1 MTRNFFTTTAMITA
15 LTAGSIAFAK
25 EKPQDLDGPAPE
37 ASAATHTDVDA
48 KLTNT
53 YGPRVDGIP
62 AYEEDHSKVSRVQ
75 YDALANAVGHE
86 FRSTDGENIGMVSGV
101 KFDQIGGSELHI
113 DTSANNKIDAD
124 TVVISLS
131 PEAIV
136 EKNGKLILDM
146 TADEFYTRAQDD
158 GTRGSERVF
167 VIAM

>member
-1 MTRNFFTTTAMITA
+1 
-15 LTAGSIAFAK
+15 
-25 EKPQDLDGPAPE
+25 
-37 ASAATHTDVDA
+37 
-48 KLTNT
+48 
-53 YGPRVDGIP
+53 
-62 AYEEDHSKVSRVQ
+62 
-75 YDALANAVGHE
+75 
-86 FRSTDGENIGMVSGV
+86 MVSGV
-101 KFDQIGGSELHI
+101 KFDQIDGAELHI